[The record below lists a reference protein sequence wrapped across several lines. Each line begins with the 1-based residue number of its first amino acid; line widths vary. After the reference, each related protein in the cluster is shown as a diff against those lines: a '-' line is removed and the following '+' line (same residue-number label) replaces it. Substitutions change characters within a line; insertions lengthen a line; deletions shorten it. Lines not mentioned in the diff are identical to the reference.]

1 MGIAMDAGRKSWFA
15 GILLISSVVLGVNSC
30 GGGGEQTAASPEAS
44 VETSRAT
51 PNAAESSAT
60 GEASD
65 PNNPLTS
72 ELAKGKEIPATWP
85 SELPLPEGGTLIVVN
100 DMSSLISLKWS
111 VKSQESYTKLVE
123 QYRQLPG
130 WQEKTLSYEIPGMEQ
145 VGFVKENMRVSISYS
160 SQGMQLL
167 DLSLCK

>member
-1 MGIAMDAGRKSWFA
+1 MDAGRKSWFA
-15 GILLISSVVLGVNSC
+15 GLLLISSVVLGVSSC
-30 GGGGEQTAASPEAS
+30 GGGGEQNAAFPEAS

-51 PNAAESSAT
+51 PSAAESSAT
-60 GEASD
+60 GDASG
-65 PNNPLTS
+65 PNDPLTS

-85 SELPLPEGGTLIVVN
+85 SELPLPEGGTLIIFN

-145 VGFVKENMRVSISYS
+145 AEFVKDNMRVSISCS

-167 DLSLCK
+167 DLSLYYK